1 MANRLAHSTSP
12 YLLQH
17 AANPVDWQEWG
28 QEAFAEARTRDVP
41 VLLSVGYAACHWCH
55 VTFRW
60 GRNRAFRTGM
70 CIRTGQR
77 LTEPA
82 TECQMV
88 HSCDDPSSPGDG
100 PCLLALNA
108 DRRSV
113 GE

>member
-60 GRNRAFRTGM
+60 GGNGHFGQECVSAQVSDLQNLPRSARWSIPVTTRPRLATGLV
-70 CIRTGQR
+70 CW
-77 LTEPA
+77 P
-82 TECQMV
+82 
-88 HSCDDPSSPGDG
+88 
-100 PCLLALNA
+100 
-108 DRRSV
+108 
-113 GE
+113 